1 MYLVLYALDAQI
13 SLLYNCCFTY
23 LALGSCPVSVFKE
36 GKLAG
41 GRLAEGTFPRLC
53 IPCLRLS

>member
-1 MYLVLYALDAQI
+1 MSCIIFFKAGTNYI
-13 SLLYNCCFTY
+13 SETY
-23 LALGSCPVSVFKE
+23 LALGSWPVSVFKE
-36 GKLAG
+36 GRFAG